1 MTNVRQI
8 IVTNVRSGSPT
19 RTRLFENMSPI
30 CGCIRIYWAYLWN
43 IWGRIYG
50 NMKQII
56 VTNVRSGSLT
66 KGSHPPQ
73 PDPLDRPCPLTS
85 PHLLPPA
92 TLHVLS
98 YTGDCRLWLCMHDW
112 AFCLNFYC
120 YVPPATFHVLHTDDW
135 GLWWKWWLGLKP
147 WLRSISLLKCRHT
160 TQLVQ
165 LFD

>member
-1 MTNVRQI
+1 MWGLVLPPEQDF
-8 IVTNVRSGSPT
+8 
-19 RTRLFENMSPI
+19 FENMSPI
-30 CGCIRIYWAYLWN
+30 CGCIRIYRAYLWN
-43 IWGRIYG
+43 IWGHIYG

-98 YTGDCRLWLCMHDW
+98 YTDDCRLWLWIMIVIIFTSNLSGQNYLPHCYHLLL
-112 AFCLNFYC
+112 CTFYTMTIADC
-120 YVPPATFHVLHTDDW
+120 DGNDGW
-135 GLWWKWWLGLKP
+135 GSKP

-160 TQLVQ
+160 TLLVQ

>member
-1 MTNVRQI
+1 MYLLQMWYICDKCEVWFSHQNKKI
-8 IVTNVRSGSPT
+8 
-19 RTRLFENMSPI
+19 ENMSPS
-30 CGCIRIYWAYLWN
+30 CGCIWIYRAYLCT
-43 IWGRIYG
+43 ICDIYE

-98 YTGDCRLWLCMHDW
+98 YSDHCDFGLWLWPSVLIFTSHLIYLPHCI
-112 AFCLNFYC
+112 ATIC
-120 YVPPATFHVLHTDDW
+120 YVARFTHWRLRIVIIADYDC
-135 GLWWKWWLGLKP
+135 GLL
-147 WLRSISLLKCRHT
+147 S
-160 TQLVQ
+160 
-165 LFD
+165 